1 MKRVLVVT
9 YYWPPSGGSGVQRW
23 VKFAKYLPQE
33 GWQPVIYT
41 PENPEYTAIDH
52 TLEAEVPHTVEII
65 RRPITEPYNLYRKL
79 MGKGASTDMKTLTA
93 GASGGAVTRRRRHGN
108 LQRQEVLQA
117 APLAVDPRQPVRAG
131 PARGLG
137 EAERPFPQEVSGG
150 TSCRCD
156 RYDRSAPFDAP
167 HRPAAA

>member
-52 TLEAEVPHTVEII
+52 TLEAEIPHTVEII
-65 RRPITEPYNLYRKL
+65 RRPITEPYDLYRKL

-93 GASGGAVTRRRRHGN
+93 GASGGAVT
-108 LQRQEVLQA
+108 
-117 APLAVDPRQPVRAG
+117 
-131 PARGLG
+131 
-137 EAERPFPQEVSGG
+137 
-150 TSCRCD
+150 
-156 RYDRSAPFDAP
+156 
-167 HRPAAA
+167 